1 MVFTRALTRLIGR
14 LLIGVVLF
22 AQLAVA
28 AYACPKLEAR
38 GHVQQ
43 AMAMMNG
50 CAGMD
55 MSQDDANLCAEHCK
69 VGQQSNDTARL
80 PVAFTPV
87 EALLYVLPDEQLAE
101 ADAESTQPAP
111 DPLLAAAP
119 PPHALLHCVWRI

>member
-1 MVFTRALTRLIGR
+1 MTFTRALNHLIGR

-38 GHVQQ
+38 GNAEQ
-43 AMAMMNG
+43 AMAMMDG

-55 MSQDDANLCAEHCK
+55 MSQDDANLCVEHCK
-69 VGQQSNDTARL
+69 SGHQSNDTARL

-87 EALLYVLPDEQLAE
+87 EALLYVLPDELL
-101 ADAESTQPAP
+101 ADADAGSTRPAP

-119 PPHALLHCVWRI
+119 PPHAILHCVWRI